1 MTPADQLRAAAER
14 LRDLREALPTEHWG
28 DRPWQ
33 AEECSNTDD
42 APPSPCPCIV
52 SQGEYRDFDQPQDPP
67 IQYIADAETPEF
79 AAWIATMHPGV
90 GEPLARLL
98 DEIADQLDGMP
109 FPVTHT
115 TALAVARAVLGT
127 PDQT

>member
-33 AEECSNTDD
+33 AEECSRTDD

-79 AAWIATMHPGV
+79 AAYIATMHPGV
-90 GEPLARLL
+90 GK
-98 DEIADQLDGMP
+98 
-109 FPVTHT
+109 
-115 TALAVARAVLGT
+115 ALAAWLESAARDAREIGPDPHALTIARAVLGT
-127 PDQT
+127 PDRQP